1 MHRRLR
7 ILVVA
12 TFLVILVGPP
22 QIYGALQIPHQP
34 SAFAVRGFL
43 DPARRVYQGDNDNG
57 GDNDDGD
64 NDDGD
69 NEDEDNDGGDNDNDE
84 GDDNDNFEDLDI
96 GAIYDELG
104 IPRPPSLARP
114 PSISAPARPPEPTC
128 TTPGQDT
135 VFTSHDDK
143 VALRVFGSSPLS
155 VQVVIYQVINAH
167 TAPPPPGDLVGQL
180 VYEVWASYCD
190 ANRVPEFPA
199 EVNLGIRYST
209 IEVAGRDTSRFVI
222 GRLDVNTAT
231 WVPVE
236 KQANDPA
243 ANYVSATI
251 AQTGYYMVWEAR

>member
-7 ILVVA
+7 VLVVA

-22 QIYGALQIPHQP
+22 QMLGAFQILHQP
-34 SAFAVRGFL
+34 SAYAVRGVL
-43 DPARRVYQGDNDNG
+43 DPSGRLYQGDNDNG

-64 NDDGD
+64 NEDED
-69 NEDEDNDGGDNDNDE
+69 NEDEDNDNDE
-84 GDDNDNFEDLDI
+84 GGVGDNDNFEDLDI

-114 PSISAPARPPEPTC
+114 PSISAPARPSEPTC

-143 VALRVFGSSPLS
+143 MALRVFGSSSRP
-155 VQVVIYQVINAH
+155 VQVVLYLVINAH

-180 VYEVWASYCD
+180 VYEVWASDCG
-190 ANRVPEFPA
+190 ANRMPELPA
-199 EVNLGIRYST
+199 EVNLGIRYNSAD
-209 IEVAGRDTSRFVI
+209 VGGRDTSRFVI
-222 GRLDVNTAT
+222 GRLDMNTAT

-236 KQANDPA
+236 KQANDPPA
-243 ANYVSATI
+243 SYISATI
-251 AQTGYYMVWEAR
+251 TQTGYYMVWESR